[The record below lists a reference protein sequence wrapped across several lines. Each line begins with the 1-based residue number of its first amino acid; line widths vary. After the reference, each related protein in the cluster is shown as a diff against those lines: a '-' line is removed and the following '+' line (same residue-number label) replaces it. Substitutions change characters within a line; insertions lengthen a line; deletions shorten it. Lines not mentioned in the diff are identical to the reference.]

1 MPKASRPHFDDYKR
15 LEAVLSPV
23 ALFAS
28 KYQSLTIPE
37 YNYHSVHDLALFSIQ
52 PDLDFPALQ
61 ETCERIEKALPALK
75 RIFAKP
81 IINLTDSDDV
91 LPVETVRII
100 NQATML
106 HLASHTENVADL
118 TKKGL
123 KPQKLLT
130 RIYLDN
136 YGIYENLIFCNLID
150 EILRFSHRTIASIRD
165 LVYANETI
173 EFNLLERVNH
183 LNYFLS
189 IGKLH
194 MGYIR
199 DFDKY
204 YVLAKD
210 LYAELQS
217 IIGVITPRLHKA
229 VYSDNKIRNK
239 NLPLKKTNIFL
250 MQKDY
255 HQVYLLQKWLLG
267 KNTAVNNQNEPI
279 DLPAL
284 NRNYFYYVE
293 NLLVFAL
300 ESFNFVP
307 AASSEVNLE
316 HLSMSFAYKGWTCE
330 LFGLKGQGLLIKI
343 KKDKER
349 TILLA
354 PEAEYDLYNPL
365 TKFGTEY
372 GADEALACTPHEKEI
387 ANPEAVFLS
396 PENLE
401 SFRRLQQIILRGMV
415 YADTM
420 RDECP
425 FCEGQLSP
433 FPKNK
438 GYECPTCHMVLREA
452 SCPTTG
458 DPYFYT
464 QISGKRTDQVHAAD
478 YKKEDQWLY
487 QRKAEAVMHFRNITR
502 VTDKGDI
509 ICPSC
514 GSVHKHKD

>member
-1 MPKASRPHFDDYKR
+1 MPKTPRPHSDDYQR

-52 PDLDFPALQ
+52 PDLDFPSLK
-61 ETCERIEKALPALK
+61 ETCERIQKVLPALK

-106 HLASHTENVADL
+106 HLASHTENVADI

-130 RIYLDN
+130 RISLDN
-136 YGIYENLIFCNLID
+136 YGIFENLIFCNLVD
-150 EILRFSHRTIASIRD
+150 EILRFSRHTIASIRD

-217 IIGVITPRLHKA
+217 VIGVITPRLHKA
-229 VYSDNKIRNK
+229 VYSANKIRNK

-267 KNTAVNNQNEPI
+267 KNAPSADQNEPT
-279 DLPAL
+279 DMLAL

-293 NLLVFAL
+293 NLIVFAL

-307 AASSEVNLE
+307 VVSSLVDLE
-316 HLSMSFAYKGWTCE
+316 NLSMSFVYKGWTCQ
-330 LFGLKGQGLLIKI
+330 LYGLKGQGLLIRI

-354 PEAEYDLYNPL
+354 PEAEYDLYDPL
-365 TKFGTEY
+365 MKFGVEY
-372 GADEALACTPHEKEI
+372 GADEALACTPYEKEI
-387 ANPEAVFLS
+387 ADPKAVFLS
-396 PENLE
+396 PENVE
-401 SFRRLQQIILRGMV
+401 SFRRLQQIILRGMI
-415 YADTM
+415 YSDTT

-425 FCEGQLSP
+425 FCEGQLSHS
-433 FPKNK
+433 PKN
-438 GYECPTCHMVLREA
+438 GSYECPTCHTILKEA
-452 SCPTTG
+452 VCPSSG
-458 DPYFYT
+458 VSYFYT
-464 QISGKRTDQVHAAD
+464 QIAGKRTDQVRAGD

-514 GSVHKHKD
+514 ESIHKNKD